1 MNKRFFLPALLC
13 GLIVAILTIGC
24 NNVLLKKENNFSVS
38 FVTPVIDGTSSRV
51 SRSVTGVDWNITAWL
66 ELQDGSTLQTQET
79 RAASGVPVS
88 LPFEPVEV
96 GTELKVKVELLG
108 IANGIKYADESD
120 WIVVKAEDNPI
131 DLTPSLVPDTT
142 APLGSQTN
150 PVTTWADLVTIVS
163 DSTTTNAIYIAGT
176 PDSSGL
182 YTMEATSSITIS
194 SNTTIIPTNNVTIIR
209 KNNFTDKLF
218 NVTGTL
224 NLGNSSNSFIITL
237 DGQNSAVEQP
247 LVYSSGTLN
256 MTNSVITKNNNSND
270 YVSPSSLF
278 IFSGTTTLNNVSFSG
293 NTSGL
298 SGAADIYLHQGSSQA
313 QLNLAESFAATE
325 IYFSV
330 AMSTTYPVIQLNQ
343 NLSLQDANKVKITVG
358 STTPENIQVV
368 NKNGYTGDLN
378 AFFEV
383 VGTNNTTYSLNDE
396 GKVEIASISN
406 YDEGIG
412 LSYDSTSNILTIH
425 NEAGLKNFRDIVNG
439 TLAQAITVGGKTY
452 TVQETDIDV
461 ILAED
466 ITLTENWIPIGNSS
480 SKSFQ
485 GTFDGQN
492 KTISGIT
499 ISDNGNNP
507 VGFFA
512 YLGSDSE
519 GATVKNLIVSG
530 TINSNHYTGGI
541 AGYVAGATTI
551 ESCINK
557 INIENSANSS
567 GVATGGIIGYVYET
581 ATLTVSDCVNFGN
594 LTGNQSVGG
603 LVGKNENATII
614 VDKSINMG
622 NLIATNTTDS
632 GYAGGIMGNGY
643 GGGITILNCLN
654 KGFVAGSHAAGIAYI
669 ESCNSSEITNS
680 LNVGPTSKY
689 VITSSL
695 TATDVN
701 NYHDAMVVGIHNNTY
716 SSNRNSTNITVDNLG
731 ESWTQ
736 TDGYYPLP
744 DISSAIGEDIWQE
757 LKECS
762 KVVGMVTSIPTE
774 WISGATYIINVN
786 STITDN
792 ITIPEDATNMTI
804 IFRCPNGANTVNG
817 SITLSKGN
825 RMILGPTESTNTYQ
839 LTTTNVTSK
848 GYIFVGSKAT
858 ISDIELTEG
867 AAVVPQNQSITSNSY
882 PVITY

>member
-1 MNKRFFLPALLC
+1 MIVYRYRGGVFYNEGIMNKRFFLPALLC

-194 SNTTIIPTNNVTIIR
+194 SNTTIIPTNNVTILR
-209 KNNFTDKLF
+209 GSSFTDKLF

-224 NLGNSSNSFIITL
+224 NLGNSGNSFVITL

-325 IYFSV
+325 IYFS
-330 AMSTTYPVIQLNQ
+330 ASMSITSYPVIQLNQ
-343 NLSLQDANKVKITVG
+343 NTSVKDTNKIKVTVG
-358 STTPENIQVV
+358 STNPEGITVV

-378 AFFEV
+378 NLFTV
-383 VGTNNTTYSLNDE
+383 VATNDAGNTTYTLNDE
-396 GKVEIASISN
+396 GKVEVAPLGSKTNPITNWADLKSTMERDSAPSQIYIAGNMEATETITFASYTPSEIIAASATTIARSSSFTSDLLFETATELTFTGTEKNLITITGNNVEADSPIISAEADLTMTYCTLQNSINKSTSGGGGALNIEGSSSSSQITSCTFEGNSASEGGGIYINNQARVVLNGVTMSENTITSTNTSQPTQDIYMNNAPHITFENEVNIPVIYWNRGSN
-406 YDEGIG
+406 DNQVFTSGSDQNPFSDTSSIG
-412 LSYDSTSNILTIH
+412 L
-425 NEAGLKNFRDIVNG
+425 
-439 TLAQAITVGGKTY
+439 
-452 TVQETDIDV
+452 
-461 ILAED
+461 
-466 ITLTENWIPIGNSS
+466 
-480 SKSFQ
+480 
-485 GTFDGQN
+485 
-492 KTISGIT
+492 TISGTIPTTTLRIFIDPTALTDKQIQCFTIT
-499 ISDNGNNP
+499 ANDQ
-507 VGFFA
+507 
-512 YLGSDSE
+512 E
-519 GATVKNLIVSG
+519 
-530 TINSNHYTGGI
+530 YT
-541 AGYVAGATTI
+541 
-551 ESCINK
+551 
-557 INIENSANSS
+557 
-567 GVATGGIIGYVYET
+567 
-581 ATLTVSDCVNFGN
+581 
-594 LTGNQSVGG
+594 
-603 LVGKNENATII
+603 
-614 VDKSINMG
+614 
-622 NLIATNTTDS
+622 
-632 GYAGGIMGNGY
+632 
-643 GGGITILNCLN
+643 
-654 KGFVAGSHAAGIAYI
+654 
-669 ESCNSSEITNS
+669 
-680 LNVGPTSKY
+680 
-689 VITSSL
+689 
-695 TATDVN
+695 
-701 NYHDAMVVGIHNNTY
+701 
-716 SSNRNSTNITVDNLG
+716 
-731 ESWTQ
+731 
-736 TDGYYPLP
+736 
-744 DISSAIGEDIWQE
+744 
-757 LKECS
+757 
-762 KVVGMVTSIPTE
+762 VTSY
-774 WISGATYIINVN
+774 G
-786 STITDN
+786 
-792 ITIPEDATNMTI
+792 
-804 IFRCPNGANTVNG
+804 TV
-817 SITLSKGN
+817 
-825 RMILGPTESTNTYQ
+825 EFQ
-839 LTTTNVTSK
+839 
-848 GYIFVGSKAT
+848 
-858 ISDIELTEG
+858 
-867 AAVVPQNQSITSNSY
+867 
-882 PVITY
+882 